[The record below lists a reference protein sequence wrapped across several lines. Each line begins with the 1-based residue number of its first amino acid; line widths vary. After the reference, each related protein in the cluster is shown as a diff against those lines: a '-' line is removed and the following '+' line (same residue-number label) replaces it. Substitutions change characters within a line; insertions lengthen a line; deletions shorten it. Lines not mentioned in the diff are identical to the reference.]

1 MRDHESRHNT
11 LLVGWNSPPNVV
23 TYTRILLVF
32 IFIGFAVAAGPWGQD
47 NHAFRWIATALFAL
61 AAATD
66 KLDGWLARTYGN
78 VTELGTLLDPIA
90 DKLLICSALVIA
102 SAFGELNWIVTVLF
116 LVREIGITVMRMVI
130 IDNSGEVIA
139 ASQTGKYKTF
149 TQCVGLGMLLAPVWL
164 FHSGFTTP
172 MWLTIY
178 YTITYALIYIALI
191 LCLYSGAVY
200 VFNVCKGA
208 RRG

>member
-102 SAFGELNWIVTVLF
+102 SAF
-116 LVREIGITVMRMVI
+116 
-130 IDNSGEVIA
+130 DNSGEVIA